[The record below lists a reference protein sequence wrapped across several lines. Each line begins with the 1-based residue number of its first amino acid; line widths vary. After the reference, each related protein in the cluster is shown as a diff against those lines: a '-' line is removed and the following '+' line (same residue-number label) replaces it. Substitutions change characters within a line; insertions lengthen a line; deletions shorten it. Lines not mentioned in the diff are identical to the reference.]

1 MSTCKLLITQ
11 IQSHVYLEIP
21 YGISCAYIYLHIN
34 EKENSGA
41 TVRAVK
47 QELFAF
53 EQEWNVPDNHRFSM
67 PDGTQSWCCRSVF
80 EQHTAFKVRT
90 SLSNQQVSTLPGRL
104 SNFPCCAFASP
115 FCKCSCYVNY
125 DRHPPSG
132 FVLFCCFP
140 CLLLFNIHK
149 AAQKLSALSHDL

>member
-1 MSTCKLLITQ
+1 MQTSDRTNPKSCVFRNTILDLMCV
-11 IQSHVYLEIP
+11 HVPTYKWKGEQ
-21 YGISCAYIYLHIN
+21 
-34 EKENSGA
+34 
-41 TVRAVK
+41 RAVK

-53 EQEWNVPDNHRFSM
+53 EQEWNVPDSHRFSM

-115 FCKCSCYVNY
+115 FCKCSCYVNC

-132 FVLFCCFP
+132 FVLFCCFL